1 MSLTFHAHPAELVLA
16 LLACLLHIT
25 EDNYSAHN
33 IDEITNIIEYCK
45 VNQRRMTIIMG
56 CSVSIPYGCSPG
68 SSR

>member
-33 IDEITNIIEYCK
+33 ETRLLI
-45 VNQRRMTIIMG
+45 
-56 CSVSIPYGCSPG
+56 
-68 SSR
+68 